1 MAVVMDRPRR
11 LDDGRLT
18 AHLLSDQLGEAGV
31 LELIAVAI
39 VVGCHPYALQ
49 DAGSY
54 KEHFDLMGTRRVD
67 AARAH
72 PLVREVRRREV
83 GLILRAKRTYAAY
96 GGAVLMAADD

>member
-1 MAVVMDRPRR
+1 MALVMDRPRR

-49 DAGSY
+49 NAGSY
-54 KEHFDLMGTRRVD
+54 KEHFDLMGARRVD

-72 PLVREVRRREV
+72 PLVREVRRREI
-83 GLILRAKRTYAAY
+83 GLILRAKRVHVGGRAAW
-96 GGAVLMAADD
+96 LTAADD